1 MCSPTA
7 LPISPVPDICKISDQ
22 QFICNVRNHKDDP
35 PIVLSTFG
43 VDLERRMLDKIL
55 YVLVG
60 NKRYAA

>member
-1 MCSPTA
+1 LHS
-7 LPISPVPDICKISDQ
+7 
-22 QFICNVRNHKDDP
+22 QFLQYLTYAKYLICNVKNHKDEP

-43 VDLERRMLDKIL
+43 VDFERGMLDKIL